1 MPRRGVA
8 GAHLGCDDAAMATL
22 DLTPDEL
29 LTTTRAVRKRL
40 DLTRPVP
47 LELVRECLEIAI
59 QAPTGSN
66 SQGWQWVVV
75 TDPDTRATI
84 AGYYKRSFDRY
95 RRAGRAAG
103 NAYADPQ
110 RAATQE
116 RVGDSSDW
124 LSEHYAEVPVFVIPC
139 IHATSL
145 PEGNQAGL
153 WGSVIPAAWSYM
165 LAARARGLG
174 TCWTTLHLKY
184 EQEVAELLGLP
195 EGMRQAALIPTAYF
209 TGETFKPARRDPLD
223 TVLHL
228 DRWDGKDPG
237 ATPHGQQ

>member
-1 MPRRGVA
+1 MA
-8 GAHLGCDDAAMATL
+8 FDATPDSTL
-22 DLTPDEL
+22 DLTTDEL

-40 DLTRPVP
+40 DLTRTVP
-47 LELVRECLEIAI
+47 LDLVRECLEIAI

-66 SQGWQWVVV
+66 SQGWQWIVV
-75 TDPDTRATI
+75 TDPEVRATI
-84 AGYYKRSFDRY
+84 AGYYQKSFERY

-103 NAYADPQ
+103 SPYAGDPA

-124 LSEHYAEVPVFVIPC
+124 LAEHYAEVPVFVIPC

-153 WGSVIPAAWSYM
+153 WGSIIPAAWSYM

-209 TGETFKPARRDPLD
+209 TGETFKPAKRDPLA
-223 TVLHL
+223 TILHL
-228 DRWDGKDPG
+228 DRWGPIMPTADPEG
-237 ATPHGQQ
+237 STKADA